1 MKTYIITLLTTVL
14 LSELS
19 GQLLDTASPID
30 FDRNPALSKTGSGY
44 LLKGSSLK
52 LNVSTHIEGVALRF
66 GGDIGASVWIQ
77 YIFKGDS
84 LSEKYPAKLF
94 DEPGSDRFIASV
106 LQKSQSEVI
115 RIRYTA
121 EANEPLNLISG
132 GIYTDHDNEE
142 ILNDKNN
149 PMIPKKLSVE
159 KPKIISRAEWGLSLI
174 HI

>member
-66 GGDIGASVWIQ
+66 RGDISASVWIQ
-77 YIFKGDS
+77 YVFNGDS
-84 LSEKYPAKLF
+84 LSEKYPAK
-94 DEPGSDRFIASV
+94 
-106 LQKSQSEVI
+106 
-115 RIRYTA
+115 
-121 EANEPLNLISG
+121 
-132 GIYTDHDNEE
+132 
-142 ILNDKNN
+142 
-149 PMIPKKLSVE
+149 
-159 KPKIISRAEWGLSLI
+159 
-174 HI
+174 